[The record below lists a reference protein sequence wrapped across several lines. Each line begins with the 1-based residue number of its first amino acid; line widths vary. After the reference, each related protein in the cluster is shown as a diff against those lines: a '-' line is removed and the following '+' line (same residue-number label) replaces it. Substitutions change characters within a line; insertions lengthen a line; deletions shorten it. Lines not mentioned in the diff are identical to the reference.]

1 MKQLYMMFFLSVF
14 LYACDIDDLP
24 QPPVVEEPVVEQP
37 IPEPQPEPVDECQV
51 VADNYERDVTPLSEI
66 LPCLPEQC
74 ASQTYNSIKIG
85 CYENHINYE
94 HTEEPSEE
102 DPVEEEPPEG
112 DPVVSETNGDK
123 KHVVTPDG
131 DNTAYMIEK
140 CLGGGVWGA
149 RQDKSFPA
157 VCKAPVIVAELV
169 TNIDWMEHKRQRY
182 YTTHR
187 NAFPEPDQY
196 TDEGMTEDDYYL
208 HDRMH
213 DEEYWNQQHEEY
225 LVFYKNNWADF
236 KEILRSL
243 TAKVKYYA
251 RQPELLWQS

>member
-1 MKQLYMMFFLSVF
+1 MKYLIILLALFIS
-14 LYACDIDDLP
+14 ACDDLDLDAPAVEIVID
-24 QPPVVEEPVVEQP
+24 EQP
-37 IPEPQPEPVDECQV
+37 IPEP
-51 VADNYERDVTPLSEI
+51 A
-66 LPCLPEQC
+66 
-74 ASQTYNSIKIG
+74 
-85 CYENHINYE
+85 
-94 HTEEPSEE
+94 EE
-102 DPVEEEPPEG
+102 PVEEEPEELPEG

-169 TNIDWMEHKRQRY
+169 TDIDWMEHKRQQY

-187 NAFPEPDQY
+187 NAFPEPEQY
-196 TDEGMTEDDYYL
+196 TDEGMYEDDYYL

-213 DEEYWNQQHEEY
+213 DEEYWKQQHEEY

-236 KEILRSL
+236 KEILSSL